1 MADKHD
7 LCGLYNGLK
16 AIYEPKTNAVGPVLS
31 AVGCQLYTNLEDI
44 KVRWKENF
52 CNLLNQ
58 RGAADQSACHKIQQR
73 ETREKLSDPI
83 TDDELVKAPKSTR
96 GGKDPGQDGI
106 PAESWKHGG
115 LRLRK

>member
-16 AIYEPKTNAVGPVLS
+16 AIYEPKTNVVGPVLS

-73 ETREKLSDPI
+73 ETREELSDPI
-83 TDDELVKAPKSTR
+83 TDDELQGCVLAPTLFSLYLVAVLETMCTN
-96 GGKDPGQDGI
+96 
-106 PAESWKHGG
+106 
-115 LRLRK
+115 LN

>member
-7 LCGLYNGLK
+7 LCGLHNGLK

-58 RGAADQSACHKIQQR
+58 RGAAYQNACHKYNKER
-73 ETREKLSDPI
+73 
-83 TDDELVKAPKSTR
+83 
-96 GGKDPGQDGI
+96 PGRNYQI
-106 PAESWKHGG
+106 PSQMMNW
-115 LRLRK
+115 